1 MFRSSVSRIAFIVFG
16 AFLIVLS
23 FQLPLRADGRPMIL
37 PTDPVPL
44 VVHTA
49 KGPQSF
55 SVEIAQTDEQEEA
68 GLMYRKTMDRR
79 HGMLFVLEAA
89 GVAAFWMENTPMPLD
104 LIFIGENGKIRAI
117 RHGIPYSRDVISP
130 QVPVRFVLELKAG
143 TAARYGVAVGDRV
156 SHPAIAKIAHAG

>member
-1 MFRSSVSRIAFIVFG
+1 MFRSSVSRIAFVTFG
-16 AFLIVLS
+16 ALLIFLSLR
-23 FQLPLRADGRPMIL
+23 LPLWADGKPMIL
-37 PTDPVPL
+37 PTNPVPL
-44 VVHTA
+44 VIHTA

-55 SVEIAQTDEQEEA
+55 SIEIAETEQEEEA

-104 LIFIGENGKIRAI
+104 LIFIGEKGKIRAI
-117 RHGIPYSRDVISP
+117 RRGVPYSRDTISP

-143 TAARYGVAVGDRV
+143 TAARYGIEVGDRV
-156 SHPAIAKIAHAG
+156 SHPAIAKITHAG